1 MKAAESFAPVPYPE
15 EPHAMLRLLGV
26 AGLLNLLLLL
36 PLWLRFGEIATRWI
50 ALEAVLLAALLAL
63 LPAGRLGWL
72 RPLLTLAV
80 VVAVLA
86 GLGDAA
92 THLAFGR
99 SLNLYLDLPL
109 LRSVFHLL
117 EGNLGTGLAWA
128 ATLVALLLIG
138 LVGWALSLMLRTGQ
152 RQTPAAAV
160 ALVAAL
166 LLVASGALMAAQWH
180 HQRWLPVART
190 PAMDTLRFQGR
201 QLVDTHRAHRDFAA
215 RLAEAPTRA
224 TALPGLAGRDVLL
237 VFVESY
243 GATAVF
249 DPRFADVV
257 VPRLDEMARRLSAAG
272 LSVATGVLDAPI
284 RGGQSWLAHA
294 STLGGLPIDNS
305 LWYRLMLASDRP
317 TLVDDFRATGHR
329 TLTVMPAIT
338 LAWPEGEAYG
348 FDEIHAAA
356 DIDYAGPPLHWVT
369 MPDQFTLHHFE
380 QRIRR
385 SAEGPLFAQV
395 ALISSHAPWT
405 PILPVLD
412 DWDDV
417 GDGSIFWQW
426 ADAGDSPDELWQ
438 DLERVRDHYALS
450 VDYALQASTRWAE
463 AFVDDDTLL
472 ILLGDHP
479 AAPLIIGEE
488 AGYGV
493 PVHVISGDPTLLAPF
508 LARGFVPGM
517 VPGSGEATAGLDA
530 LRGWLHED
538 FGE

>member
-1 MKAAESFAPVPYPE
+1 
-15 EPHAMLRLLGV
+15 MLQLLGV
-26 AGLLNLLLLL
+26 TVLLNLLLLL

-50 ALEAVLLAALLAL
+50 ALEAVLLGALLAL

-72 RPLLTLAV
+72 RPLLTLTV
-80 VVAVLA
+80 LVAVLA

-117 EGNLGTGLAWA
+117 EGNQDTWLAWA
-128 ATLVALLLIG
+128 ASLAALLLIG
-138 LVGWALSLMLRTGQ
+138 LGGWALNLGLRAGQ
-152 RQTPAAAV
+152 RQTPGAAIT
-160 ALVAAL
+160 LVAAL
-166 LLVASGALMAAQWH
+166 LLVASTALMAAQWH
-180 HQRWLPVART
+180 HQRWLPVARA
-190 PAMDTLRFQGR
+190 PAMDTLRFQGQ
-201 QLVDTHRAHRDFAA
+201 QLVATHRAHRDFSASMAA
-215 RLAEAPTRA
+215 APTRA

-243 GATAVF
+243 GESSVF
-249 DPRFADVV
+249 DPRFAEVT
-257 VPRLDEMARRLSAAG
+257 VPRLDEMAQRLGAAG
-272 LSVATGVLDAPI
+272 LSVATGMLDAPI

-294 STLGGLPIDNS
+294 STLGGLEIDNS

-348 FDEIHAAA
+348 FDEIHAAG
-356 DIDYAGPPLHWVT
+356 DIDYAGPPFNWVT

-380 QRIRR
+380 QQIRR
-385 SAEGPLFAQV
+385 PLDAPLFAQV

-412 DWDDV
+412 DWDAI
-417 GDGSIFWQW
+417 GDGSIFHQW
-426 ADAGDSPDELWQ
+426 EDTGIPPDVLWQ
-438 DLERVRDHYALS
+438 DIEQVREHYALS
-450 VDYALQASTRWAE
+450 VDYSLAVSARWAADHLGDE
-463 AFVDDDTLL
+463 ALL
-472 ILLGDHP
+472 ILLGDHQ
-479 AAPLIIGEE
+479 AAPLIIGED

-493 PVHVISGDPTLLAPF
+493 PVHVISGDAALLEPF

-517 VPGSGEATAGLDA
+517 LPEPGPATHGLDA
-530 LRGWLHED
+530 LRDWLHED
-538 FGE
+538 FSE